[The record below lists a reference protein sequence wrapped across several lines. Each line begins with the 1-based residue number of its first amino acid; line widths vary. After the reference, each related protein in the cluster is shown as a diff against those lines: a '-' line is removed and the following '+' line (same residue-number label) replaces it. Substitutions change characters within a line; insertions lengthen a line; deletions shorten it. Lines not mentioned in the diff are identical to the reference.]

1 MRWPVIFLLA
11 ASGAWAQTG
20 ASIHLQSPM
29 VESSKVFYSNAK
41 QDILRSAEKVPEDKY
56 AFKPVDTV
64 RSYGQVLAH
73 VADGQ
78 YEFCGAAA
86 GKHDEKG
93 LEQTAKTKADIVAAL
108 KTAFAYCDAIYAGM
122 TDAKAAEMIPA
133 FGGAKITRLS
143 MLDFNVSHTME
154 HYGNLVTYMRIQGD
168 RAAQQRIAAL
178 TRTSIQSAA
187 RLRIIWPVIQPA
199 SSEARNETTVAMS
212 RGCPTRPNGV
222 RAPAWF

>member
-1 MRWPVIFLLA
+1 VRWPIIFLFA

-20 ASIHLQSPM
+20 GSNPM
-29 VESSKVFYSNAK
+29 VESSKVFYTNAK
-41 QDILRSAEKVPEDKY
+41 QDILRSAEKVPEEKY
-56 AFKPVDTV
+56 AFKPVDSV

-93 LEQTAKTKADIVAAL
+93 IEQTVKTKADVVAAL
-108 KTAFAYCDAIYAGM
+108 KAAFAYCDTIWAGM
-122 TDAKAAEMIPA
+122 SDTKAAEMIPA

-154 HYGNLVTYMRIQGD
+154 HYGNLVTYMRIQG
-168 RAAQQRIAAL
+168 IV
-178 TRTSIQSAA
+178 
-187 RLRIIWPVIQPA
+187 PP
-199 SSEARNETTVAMS
+199 SSEPQR
-212 RGCPTRPNGV
+212 
-222 RAPAWF
+222 